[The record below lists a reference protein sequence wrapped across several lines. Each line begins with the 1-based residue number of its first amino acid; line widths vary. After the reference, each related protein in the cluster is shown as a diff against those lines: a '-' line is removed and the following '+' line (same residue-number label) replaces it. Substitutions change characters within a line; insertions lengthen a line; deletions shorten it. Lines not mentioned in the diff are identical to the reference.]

1 MELDGDQLVMLKVA
15 EQKKIDLKNTTG
27 SSIFPLDLPIV
38 SIKAYFEDYQDDI
51 VILKITILLAMITV
65 A

>member
-1 MELDGDQLVMLKVA
+1 MGENLQSY
-15 EQKKIDLKNTTG
+15 IDFLIYFQSPQTG